1 MREARDYRDMTGVEE
16 GIRVT
21 FPGQCGKATV
31 VEPNVVRFCQKAPH
45 GDDEEH
51 SSTFR
56 GGVIVWPGER
66 PVDPA
71 DS

>member
-1 MREARDYRDMTGVEE
+1 MTSVEE

-21 FPGQCGKATV
+21 FPGQCGKAVV

-45 GDDEEH
+45 FEDEEH
-51 SSTFR
+51 STIFR
-56 GGVIVWPGER
+56 GHTYVWPGER

-71 DS
+71 EDS